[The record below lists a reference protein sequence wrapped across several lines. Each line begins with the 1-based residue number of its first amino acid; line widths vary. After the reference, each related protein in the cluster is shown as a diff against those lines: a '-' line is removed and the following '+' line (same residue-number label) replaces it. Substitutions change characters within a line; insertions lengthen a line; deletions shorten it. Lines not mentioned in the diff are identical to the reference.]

1 MNIPFKD
8 LMLNDP
14 LLIKDS
20 YGNKR
25 AEVYFTKGNYVTI
38 DDIDLGKSF
47 VIYKEHLGGFLY
59 QLYRINLPK
68 ALNNLKV
75 EVFKKNGKKRI

>member
-1 MNIPFKD
+1 MNIPFKN

-38 DDIDLGKSF
+38 DDIDLGKSYA
-47 VIYKEHLGGFLY
+47 ICKDHLEGLLY

-68 ALNNLKV
+68 TLKNLEL